1 MKKVLIV
8 LSVLTFLVMLAGESF
23 ARAGKGSSSGFRS
36 KPAETQPQQQN
47 INKPQAQTQP
57 MQAMQ
62 KPSFLNSGMFRMLVG
77 GLFIGALLSLFMGGE
92 FDFGGMPGLVELLIV
107 VLIFIL
113 FLKIVMKLVTRSWQ
127 KSNPQYAGS
136 SYSGSGVNSYNQPEL
151 LYNTTTS
158 DTSPPTINEKLIKD
172 VATSTFKLLQ
182 EAWTK
187 GDLSIVR
194 NLLTD
199 RMYNYLHKQLNEL
212 KTQGLKNIVEIVYF
226 QNLDIVEVGGEGE
239 NKVVI
244 VQIDAML
251 RDYTLDRYNNIVEG
265 SKDTPADVKEYWAFV
280 GKGLEWKLDDIR
292 QVQEQ

>member
-8 LSVLTFLVMLAGESF
+8 LSVLTFLVMAAGESF

-36 KPAETQPQQQN
+36 KPAQTQPQQQN
-47 INKPQAQTQP
+47 INKPQSQTQP

-62 KPSFLNSGMFRMLVG
+62 NPSFLNSGIFRMLVG
-77 GLFIGALLSLFMGGE
+77 GLFIGALLSLFMGGD
-92 FDFGGMPGLVELLIV
+92 FDFGGMPGLVELLII

-127 KSNPQYAGS
+127 KNNPLYASNS
-136 SYSGSGVNSYNQPEL
+136 HSNSGMSSYNQPET
-151 LYNTTTS
+151 LYNTTASETA
-158 DTSPPTINEKLIKD
+158 TLAINEKLIKD
-172 VATSTFKLLQ
+172 VAISTFKLLQ

-199 RMYNYLHKQLNEL
+199 RMYNYLDKQLHEL
-212 KTQGLKNIVEIVYF
+212 RTQGLKNVVDIVYF
-226 QNLDIVEVGGEGE
+226 QNLDIVQVEGEGE

-244 VQIDAML
+244 VQIDVML
-251 RDYTLDRYNNIVEG
+251 RDYTLDRNNNIVEG
-265 SKDTPADVKEYWAFV
+265 SKDTPVDVKEYWAFV
-280 GKGLEWKLDDIR
+280 GKALEWKLDDIR